1 MLFLKCSSDEISL
14 PLPEGKCLRPR
25 AGITSSFRVWPWL
38 SPDLLPHCPKQFSL
52 FSFLLFSLLPGSSPF
67 LWFLPA
73 ILSASRFLCPHHV
86 PPSQCPENEVTRCA
100 SSSSLSFCCW
110 DKHHGQRNMEGAGYS
125 AYTSRSQFITEGS
138 WGKNWSRIHRRLD

>member
-38 SPDLLPHCPKQFSL
+38 SPDLLPHCPKHH
-52 FSFLLFSLLPGSSPF
+52 SFLFPTCVFTLLMIPACNSFCIKVPLSSSCST
-67 LWFLPA
+67 L
-73 ILSASRFLCPHHV
+73 
-86 PPSQCPENEVTRCA
+86 SQCPENEVARCA
-100 SSSSLSFCCW
+100 SSSSLSFCYC